1 MSAEVQAQERAASAI
16 ISNARLHAKLIIADA
31 ETKADNI
38 VRRAHVHANRIET
51 SAREYAA
58 TANPGRPC
66 VSGDLYQQLMR
77 ERYGA
82 KL

>member
-1 MSAEVQAQERAASAI
+1 MSDTQAQERAASAI
-16 ISNARLHAKLIIADA
+16 ISNARLQAKLVTQEAEKQAQAII
-31 ETKADNI
+31 
-38 VRRAHVHANRIET
+38 RRAHNHANRIET

-58 TANPGRPC
+58 TTNPGRPC
-66 VSGDLYQQLMR
+66 VSDDLYQRVMR